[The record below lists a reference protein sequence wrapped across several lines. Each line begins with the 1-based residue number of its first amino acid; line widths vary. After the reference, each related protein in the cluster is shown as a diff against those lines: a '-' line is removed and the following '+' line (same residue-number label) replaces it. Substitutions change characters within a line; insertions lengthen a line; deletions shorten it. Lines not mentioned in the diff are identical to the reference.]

1 MSNHAPA
8 PWSLYCNNKDEFV
21 VRKMHP
27 ETKELCQIAKVNGYE
42 NARLIAAAPELL
54 EALENLVSLCEAGLN
69 KEYNIE
75 AELSEPRAAIAKA
88 TGDQT

>member
-42 NARLIAAAPELL
+42 NARLIAAAPDLL
-54 EALENLVSLCEAGLN
+54 AAL
-69 KEYNIE
+69 KECITAVDVTMYGMAIHN
-75 AELSEPRAAIAKA
+75 ARAAIAKA

>member
-42 NARLIAAAPELL
+42 NARLIAAAPDLLAVCKELA
-54 EALENLVSLCEAGLN
+54 ESAAYWS
-69 KEYNIE
+69 EYNVPLGIIDC
-75 AELSEPRAAIAKA
+75 LHAAIAKA